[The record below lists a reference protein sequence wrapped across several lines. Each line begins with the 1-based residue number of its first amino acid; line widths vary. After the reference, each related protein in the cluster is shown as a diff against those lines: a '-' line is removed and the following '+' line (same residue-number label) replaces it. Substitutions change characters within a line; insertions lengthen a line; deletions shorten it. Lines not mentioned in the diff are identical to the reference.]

1 MTTSVKCTANI
12 EEKNRPI
19 LRKRIGFVRPI
30 LRKRIGFVRP
40 ILRKRIGF
48 VRPIL
53 RKRIGFYT
61 VNIEEKSKNADEK

>member
-48 VRPIL
+48 
-53 RKRIGFYT
+53 YT